1 MELKFC
7 IITTVR
13 ERSLLEI
20 IRGRTSGLRD
30 AGPRA
35 GFVRVGMSSHASR
48 LGSVARAGY
57 QISRIA
63 TAVPDVSAMFSS
75 ISRLESRR
83 LHTPSGHYKPT
94 CINPNPT
101 SVSRSAP
108 RGFAASAPWRRDES
122 SSEKNVKE
130 TTTSGGGTTSGD
142 SQMPGVSSSKTA
154 NERKLILY
162 KGPLLL
168 PFRLLVRFK
177 IFQLAGFGAAAAPL
191 SAILNNDPLSTG
203 TAGAVAAVVGGSVAC
218 SLALQYYASRYV
230 GEMALLVS
238 SGSVDESTS
247 GSVDESTSGCVD
259 ESNADGADKV
269 LSTINSTSTT
279 TRVLLKNSTST
290 TTRVRL
296 STMDFWGRRFDAT
309 YDLREISPPLRNLP
323 SAAYVLAAQQ
333 VFIPLDV
340 TSRDRNGSSQTKQH
354 VLSTR
359 YGTAVDK
366 KRLFQVLT
374 GTKVDAWPSRGVG
387 AGR

>member
-1 MELKFC
+1 
-7 IITTVR
+7 
-13 ERSLLEI
+13 
-20 IRGRTSGLRD
+20 
-30 AGPRA
+30 
-35 GFVRVGMSSHASR
+35 
-48 LGSVARAGY
+48 
-57 QISRIA
+57 
-63 TAVPDVSAMFSS
+63 
-75 ISRLESRR
+75 
-83 LHTPSGHYKPT
+83 
-94 CINPNPT
+94 
-101 SVSRSAP
+101 
-108 RGFAASAPWRRDES
+108 
-122 SSEKNVKE
+122 
-130 TTTSGGGTTSGD
+130 
-142 SQMPGVSSSKTA
+142 MPGVSSSKTA

-238 SGSVDESTS
+238 S

>member
-1 MELKFC
+1 M
-7 IITTVR
+7 
-13 ERSLLEI
+13 
-20 IRGRTSGLRD
+20 
-30 AGPRA
+30 
-35 GFVRVGMSSHASR
+35 
-48 LGSVARAGY
+48 
-57 QISRIA
+57 
-63 TAVPDVSAMFSS
+63 
-75 ISRLESRR
+75 
-83 LHTPSGHYKPT
+83 
-94 CINPNPT
+94 
-101 SVSRSAP
+101 
-108 RGFAASAPWRRDES
+108 
-122 SSEKNVKE
+122 
-130 TTTSGGGTTSGD
+130 
-142 SQMPGVSSSKTA
+142 
-154 NERKLILY
+154 
-162 KGPLLL
+162 
-168 PFRLLVRFK
+168 
-177 IFQLAGFGAAAAPL
+177 
-191 SAILNNDPLSTG
+191 
-203 TAGAVAAVVGGSVAC
+203 AC